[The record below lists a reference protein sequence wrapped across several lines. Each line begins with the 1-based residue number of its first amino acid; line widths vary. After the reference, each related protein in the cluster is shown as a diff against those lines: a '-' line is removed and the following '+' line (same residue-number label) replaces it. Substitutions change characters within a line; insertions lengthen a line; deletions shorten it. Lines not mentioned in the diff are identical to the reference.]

1 MACFYR
7 TYKPQNAADRIK
19 NEASFVKTDYL
30 IVRCANDLL
39 FLMLLNSSNMLM
51 LLFIILIEIG

>member
-1 MACFYR
+1 M
-7 TYKPQNAADRIK
+7 
-19 NEASFVKTDYL
+19 KTDYL
-30 IVRCANDLL
+30 IVKCANDLL